1 MQIVD
6 SEIKCQVFKLNQI
19 NMKHFIYKAALAVIL
34 ISSIAFSSEA
44 NVKPARIFGSNMV
57 LQQGQENPIWGWADK
72 GEKITISFAGKTIV
86 TKAGKSGK
94 WTTKL
99 PNMDYGG
106 PYELNIKGKN
116 SIRFENILIGDV
128 WICSGQSNMEFS
140 VNSSI
145 NAKAE
150 IAAANFPNIRLF
162 TVAKKVSQIPVEDLD
177 NGEWQVCTPENVS
190 AFSAVGY
197 FFGRYLNQELKVPV
211 GLIHTSW
218 GGTVAETWSS
228 RQTIENDPDF
238 KDKLKELA
246 GFDMTKYREQK
257 MAAIK
262 AVLKEIPIKDA
273 GLVNGVAVYAN
284 QTLNDADW
292 AEINPSKTWEES
304 GYPSIDGIAWYR
316 KTIELTAAQAKM
328 ANEIHL
334 GTIDDNEISWING
347 VKVGATD
354 AYNAKRVYPIPANT
368 LKSGKNVIAVRVVDT
383 GGGGGLYG
391 DADDKYLQ
399 IGDKQISLADKWKFK
414 ITEAQ
419 IGSANIG
426 PNDFPTLLFNGM
438 LNPIIPYGIKG
449 AIWYQGESNADRAKQ
464 YQRVFPEMI
473 TDWRNHWN
481 QGDFS
486 FLFVSLANYM
496 QPNKQPGESAWAEL
510 REAQTKTLALP
521 KTGMA
526 LAIDLGEA
534 GDIHPK
540 NKQDVGKRL
549 ALAAQKTTYGKKLV
563 YSGPMYQSV
572 QFEGNKAIISF
583 TETGSGLISKDKYGY
598 VNGFSIA
605 GADHKFVWAKAA
617 ITGDNKVV
625 VYSDEVKNPVA
636 VRFGW
641 ANNPD
646 DLNLYNKEGL
656 PTNPFRTDD
665 WPGIT
670 K

>member
-1 MQIVD
+1 
-6 SEIKCQVFKLNQI
+6 
-19 NMKHFIYKAALAVIL
+19 MKQFIYKAAITFILLWSVTIPSKAV
-34 ISSIAFSSEA
+34 
-44 NVKPARIFGSNMV
+44 VKPARIFSSNMV

-72 GEKITISFAGKTIV
+72 GEKITISFAGKTISV
-86 TKAGKSGK
+86 KANKSGK
-94 WTTKL
+94 WSTKL
-99 PNMDYGG
+99 PSLDYGG
-106 PYELNIKGKN
+106 PYEMTIKGKN
-116 SIRFENILIGDV
+116 SIQFENILIGEV
-128 WICSGQSNMEFS
+128 WVCSGQSNMEFS
-140 VNSSI
+140 VNSSMD
-145 NAKAE
+145 AKKE

-162 TVAKKVSQIPVEDLD
+162 TVAKKVAQTPVQDLD
-177 NGEWQVCTPENVS
+177 QGEWLVCTPENVP
-190 AFSAVGY
+190 AFSAVGF
-197 FFGRYLNQELKVPV
+197 FFGRYLNHELKVPV

-228 RQTIENDPDF
+228 SQTIENDPDF

-246 GFDMTKYREQK
+246 GFDMTKYRDQK

-262 AVLKEIPIKDA
+262 AVLKEIPTKDA
-273 GLVNGVAVYAN
+273 GLVNGVAVYAD
-284 QTLNDADW
+284 QTMNDGDW
-292 AEINPSKTWEES
+292 AEIDPTKTWEES

-316 KTIELTAAQAKM
+316 KTIDLTAAQAKA

-334 GTIDDNEISWING
+334 GAIDDNEIIWING
-347 VKVGATD
+347 IKIGSTKS
-354 AYNAKRVYPIPANT
+354 YNEKRIYSLPANT
-368 LKSGKNVIAVRVVDT
+368 LKAGKNVIAIRVEDT

-391 DADDKYLQ
+391 DAADKYLQ
-399 IGDKQISLADKWKFK
+399 AGDKQISLSDKWKFK

-419 IGSANIG
+419 VGSMEIG
-426 PNDFPTLLFNGM
+426 PNDYPTLLFNGM

-473 TDWRNHWN
+473 NDWRTHWN
-481 QGDFS
+481 QKELS
-486 FLFVSLANYM
+486 FYFVSLANFM
-496 QPNKQPGESAWAEL
+496 EPTKQPSESAWAEL
-510 REAQTKTLALP
+510 REAQTMTLALP

-526 LAIDLGEA
+526 LAIDLGLA
-534 GDIHPK
+534 DNIHPT

-549 ALAAQKTTYGKKLV
+549 ALSALKTTYGEDIV

-572 QFEGNKAIISF
+572 KFDGNKATVSF
-583 TETGSGLISKDKYGY
+583 TETGSGLVSKNKYGY
-598 VNGFSIA
+598 VNCFSIA
-605 GADHKFVWAKAA
+605 GADHKFVWAKAT
-617 ITGDNKVV
+617 ITGNNTVV
-625 VYSDEVKNPVA
+625 VSSDEVENPVA
-636 VRFGW
+636 VRFAW

>member
-1 MQIVD
+1 M
-6 SEIKCQVFKLNQI
+6 N
-19 NMKHFIYKAALAVIL
+19 HFIYKAALAFVLFWSVVI
-34 ISSIAFSSEA
+34 SSEA
-44 NVKPARIFGSNMV
+44 NVKTARIFSSNMV

-72 GEKITISFAGKTIV
+72 GEKISISFAGKTILV
-86 TKAGKSGK
+86 KANKAGKWSA
-94 WTTKL
+94 KL
-99 PNMDYGG
+99 PLLDFGG
-106 PYELNIKGKN
+106 PYDMTIKGKN
-116 SIRFENILIGDV
+116 SIHFDNILIGEV
-128 WICSGQSNMEFS
+128 WVCSGQSNMEFALK
-140 VNSSI
+140 NSI
-145 NAKAE
+145 NAKKE
-150 IAAANFPNIRLF
+150 IADANFPNIRLF
-162 TVAKKVSQIPVEDLD
+162 TVTKKVAQMPVEDLD
-177 NGEWQVCTPENVS
+177 NGEWLVCTPENAP
-190 AFSAVGY
+190 AFSAVGF
-197 FFGRYLNQELKVPV
+197 FFGRYLNNELKVPV

-238 KDKLKELA
+238 KGKLQELA
-246 GFDMTKYREQK
+246 GFDMAKYREQK

-262 AVLKEIPIKDA
+262 AVLKEVPVKDA
-273 GLVNGVAVYAN
+273 GLVNGVAVYAD
-284 QTLNDADW
+284 QAMNDGDW
-292 AEINPSKTWEES
+292 AEINPAKTWEES

-316 KTIELTAAQAKM
+316 KTIELTGDQAKK
-328 ANEIHL
+328 ANEINL
-334 GTIDDNEISWING
+334 GTIDDNDITWING
-347 VKVGATD
+347 VKIGSIKN
-354 AYNAKRVYPIPANT
+354 YNEKRVYTIPANT
-368 LKSGKNVIAVRVVDT
+368 LKPGKNVIAIRVEDT
-383 GGGGGLYG
+383 GGGGGLFG
-391 DADDKYLQ
+391 DAADKYLQ
-399 IGDKQISLADKWKFK
+399 VGDKQMSLSDKWKFK

-419 IGSANIG
+419 IGSAEIG

-473 TDWRNHWN
+473 NDWRTHWN
-481 QGDFS
+481 QKDLS
-486 FLFVSLANYM
+486 FYFVSLANFM
-496 QPNKQPGESAWAEL
+496 APTAQPSESAWAEL

-549 ALAAQKTTYGKKLV
+549 ALAALKTTYGKNIV

-572 QFEGNKAIISF
+572 KIEGNKAIINF
-583 TETGSGLISKDKYGY
+583 TETGSGLVTNDKYGY
-598 VNGFSIA
+598 LNCFSIA
-605 GADHKFVWAKAA
+605 DADHKFVWAKAT
-617 ITGDNKVV
+617 ITSDHTVV

-636 VRFGW
+636 VRFAW

-665 WPGIT
+665 WPGVT

>member
-1 MQIVD
+1 
-6 SEIKCQVFKLNQI
+6 
-19 NMKHFIYKAALAVIL
+19 MKHYIYKAVIAFTLLWSAVIP
-34 ISSIAFSSEA
+34 SEA
-44 NVKPARIFGSNMV
+44 NVKPARIFSSNMV

-72 GEKITISFAGKTIV
+72 GEKITISFAGKNILV
-86 TKAGKSGK
+86 KASKTGK
-94 WTTKL
+94 WSAKL
-99 PNMDYGG
+99 PSLDYGG
-106 PYELNIKGKN
+106 PYDMTIKGKN
-116 SIRFENILIGDV
+116 SIQFNNILIGEV
-128 WICSGQSNMEFS
+128 WVCSGQSNMEFG
-140 VNSSI
+140 VNGAI
-145 NAKAE
+145 HAKTE
-150 IAAANFPNIRLF
+150 IAAANFPTIRLF
-162 TVAKKVSQIPVEDLD
+162 TVAKKVAKTPVEDLD
-177 NGEWQVCTPENVS
+177 NGEWLVCTPENVP
-190 AFSAVGY
+190 AFSAVGF

-228 RQTIENDPDF
+228 KQTIENDPDF
-238 KDKLKELA
+238 KDKLQELA
-246 GFDMTKYREQK
+246 GFDMTKYRDQRI
-257 MAAIK
+257 AALK
-262 AVLKEIPIKDA
+262 AVLKDIPTKDA
-273 GLVNGVAVYAN
+273 GLVNGVAVYAD
-284 QTLNDADW
+284 QAMNDGDW
-292 AEINPSKTWEES
+292 AEISPSKTWEEE
-304 GYPSIDGIAWYR
+304 GYPSIDGIGWYR

-334 GTIDDNEISWING
+334 GTIDDQEITWING
-347 VKVGATD
+347 VNIGSTKS
-354 AYNAKRVYPIPANT
+354 YNEKRVYAIPANT
-368 LKSGKNVIAVRVVDT
+368 LKPGKNVIAIRVVDT
-383 GGGGGLYG
+383 GGGGGFYG
-391 DADDKYLQ
+391 DAADQYLQ
-399 IGDKQISLADKWKFK
+399 VGDKQISLSDKWKFK

-419 IGSANIG
+419 VGSMEIG
-426 PNDFPTLLFNGM
+426 PNDYPTLLFNGM

-473 TDWRNHWN
+473 NDWRTHWG
-481 QGDFS
+481 QKELS
-486 FLFVSLANYM
+486 FYFVSLANYM
-496 QPNKQPGESAWAEL
+496 DPTAQPSESAWAEL

-549 ALAAQKTTYGKKLV
+549 ALSALKTTYGKNIV
-563 YSGPMYQSV
+563 SSGPMYQSV
-572 QFEGNKAIISF
+572 KFEGNKAMINF
-583 TETGSGLISKDKYGY
+583 TETGSGLIAKNKYGY
-598 VNGFSIA
+598 VNCFSIA

-617 ITGDNKVV
+617 ITGDHTVV

-641 ANNPD
+641 ANNPE

-656 PTNPFRTDD
+656 PANPFRTDD